1 MRLNLDFTACSS
13 LLAMKNKVLVNLI
26 IQRNVF
32 LLVWWVNYGGLY
44 IKKPRKKKER
54 GRGLFDMESVE
65 AEMVMVIRKVRGNEN
80 REIMVCYTTIGPS
93 FIEVNIIILL
103 HLSRHLYFHSPYI
116 PFL

>member
-13 LLAMKNKVLVNLI
+13 LLAMKNKGNINWI

-54 GRGLFDMESVE
+54 GRGLFRCLSIFSVFQKSVSNLKE
-65 AEMVMVIRKVRGNEN
+65 KERGSMGSKKGG
-80 REIMVCYTTIGPS
+80 RCFVWTLQC
-93 FIEVNIIILL
+93 
-103 HLSRHLYFHSPYI
+103 
-116 PFL
+116 